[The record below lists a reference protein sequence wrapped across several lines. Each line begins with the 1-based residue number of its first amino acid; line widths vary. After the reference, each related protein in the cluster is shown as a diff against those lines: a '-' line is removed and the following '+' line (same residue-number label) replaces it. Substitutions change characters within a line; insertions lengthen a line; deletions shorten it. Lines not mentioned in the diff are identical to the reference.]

1 MPKQKANIL
10 NGILVKKSNM
20 TNFYIELYRNV
31 LLTNQTLWFK
41 YKKFLDNQLDYCY
54 HMLNEDKNEKT
65 DVKDSK

>member
-1 MPKQKANIL
+1 MNKTMFDVYIKTYQSFL
-10 NGILVKKSNM
+10 LSN
-20 TNFYIELYRNV
+20 
-31 LLTNQTLWFK
+31 QSLWFK